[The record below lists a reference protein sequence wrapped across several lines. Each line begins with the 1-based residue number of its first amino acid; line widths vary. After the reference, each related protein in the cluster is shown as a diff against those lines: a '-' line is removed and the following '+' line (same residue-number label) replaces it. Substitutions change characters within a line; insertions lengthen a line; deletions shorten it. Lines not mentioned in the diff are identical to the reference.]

1 MLRIGSS
8 ILIVVMSETSSYSKW
23 LDMQLS
29 SDSDLQ
35 HTSNKRPTTS
45 ASTSCIY
52 EIQAT
57 SLLEDDVNSTTRESS
72 ASSSKDLCQGSSAI
86 QSSWL
91 QLQLSSED
99 SSEVLSD
106 RGCNKGDSIRSFSQ
120 RYLDDIDDSD
130 SEISQHDDLSDIL
143 EEYIQSHGLLSETE
157 DSLSDDDDPA
167 DDYQPGSAEEYGPAW
182 IQTSQADD
190 SAGISEVQN
199 NVESPGE

>member
-1 MLRIGSS
+1 
-8 ILIVVMSETSSYSKW
+8 MSETSSYSKW

-35 HTSNKRPTTS
+35 HTSNNRPITS
-45 ASTSCIY
+45 ASTSYIY

-57 SLLEDDVNSTTRESS
+57 SLLEDDVNSTTRE
-72 ASSSKDLCQGSSAI
+72 SSAI

-167 DDYQPGSAEEYGPAW
+167 DDYQPGSAEEYSPAW

-199 NVESPGE
+199 NIKSPVNIDPMLNLARPTLWLPALE